1 MLMQRL
7 LMMIAISFTCL
18 VSMDI
23 QKTSIDVRRL
33 FWALKYDKSHEVNY
47 LLSDK
52 MDVNFKFTYIDR
64 QASTLFKKVTPLI
77 VASLFG
83 SITTVKLLLKR
94 PGIKTYERDHK
105 YGDTALIWA
114 SRCGRDKVV
123 RALID
128 AGANPFLKNKRQ
140 LSALQ
145 EAKKSLLNTYA
156 LGYSQNFE
164 TIIRDLEM
172 ARQIQRKEK
181 SDIKKL
187 TQ

>member
-23 QKTSIDVRRL
+23 QKTSVDVRRL
-33 FWALKYDKSHEVNY
+33 FWALKYDKSHEVKY
-47 LLSDK
+47 FLFDG
-52 MDVNFKFTYIDR
+52 MDVNFRFTYGIQGR
-64 QASTLFKKVTPLI
+64 MLYKEVTLLI

-83 SITTVKLLLKR
+83 SITTVKLLLKQ
-94 PGIKTYERDHK
+94 PDIKIYDRDHR

-114 SRCGRDKVV
+114 ARCGQDKVV

-140 LSALQ
+140 SSALQ
-145 EAKKSLLNTYA
+145 EAKKSLLNTYG
-156 LGYSQNFE
+156 LGYRENFD
-164 TIIRDLEM
+164 TIISDLEM
-172 ARQIQRKEK
+172 ARQIQCKEK
-181 SDIKKL
+181 SYRKKL
-187 TQ
+187 T